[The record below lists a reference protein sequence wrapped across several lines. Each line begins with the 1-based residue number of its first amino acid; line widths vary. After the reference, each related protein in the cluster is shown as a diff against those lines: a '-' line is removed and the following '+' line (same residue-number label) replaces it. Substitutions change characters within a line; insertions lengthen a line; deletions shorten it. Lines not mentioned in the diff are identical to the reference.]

1 MSFFVLFFYRS
12 LEQFRQCGIFC
23 FIFLSEFG
31 TVPTVWYFLFYFS
44 IGVWN
49 SSDSVSFFVLIFY
62 RSLEQFR
69 QCGIF
74 CFIFLSEFGTVPT
87 VWYFLFYFS
96 IGVWNSSDS
105 MVFFVLF
112 FYRSLE
118 QFRQCD
124 VFCFIFL
131 SEFGTVPTVWYFL
144 FYFSIGVW
152 NSSDSVVFFVLFFY
166 RSLEQFR
173 QCDVFCFIFLSEFGT
188 VPTVWYF
195 LFYFSIGVWNSSD
208 SVMFFVLFFY
218 RSLEQFRQCGIFC
231 FIFLSEFGTVPT
243 VWYFLFYFSI
253 GVWNSSD
260 SVMFFVLFF
269 YRSLEQFRQCG
280 IFCFIF
286 LSEFGTVPTV
296 WYFLFYF
303 SIGVW
308 NSSDSMVFF
317 ALFFYRSLEQFRQCD
332 VFCFI
337 FLSEFGTVPTVWYF
351 LFYFSIRVWNSS
363 DSVMFFVLFFY
374 RSLEQFRQCGI
385 FCLFFYRSL
394 EQFRQCGIFC
404 FIFLSE
410 FGTVRQYGIFCFIFL
425 SEFGTVPTV

>member
-1 MSFFVLFFYRS
+1 M
-12 LEQFRQCGIFC
+12 
-23 FIFLSEFG
+23 
-31 TVPTVWYFLFYFS
+31 FYFS

-49 SSDSVSFFVLIFY
+49 SSDSVV
-62 RSLEQFR
+62 
-69 QCGIF
+69 
-74 CFIFLSEFGTVPT
+74 
-87 VWYFLFYFS
+87 
-96 IGVWNSSDS
+96 
-105 MVFFVLF
+105 
-112 FYRSLE
+112 
-118 QFRQCD
+118 

-131 SEFGTVPTVWYFL
+131 SEFGTVPTVWCFL

-231 FIFLSEFGTVPT
+231 LFFYRSLEQFRQCGIFCFIFLSEFGTVPTVWCFLFYFSIGVWNSSDSVVFFVLFFYRSLEQFRQCVVFCFIFLSEFGTVPT

-260 SVMFFVLFF
+260 SVVFFVLFF

-303 SIGVW
+303 SIVW
-308 NSSDSMVFF
+308 NSSDSV
-317 ALFFYRSLEQFRQCD
+317 

-337 FLSEFGTVPTVWYF
+337 FLSEVGTVPTVNGF
-351 LFYFSIRVWNSS
+351 LFYFSIGVWNSS
-363 DSVMFFVLFFY
+363 DSLVFFVLFFY
-374 RSLEQFRQCGI
+374 RILEQFRQCGI
-385 FCLFFYRSL
+385 FLFSILFHSCVCIRIL
-394 EQFRQCGIFC
+394 I
-404 FIFLSE
+404 
-410 FGTVRQYGIFCFIFL
+410 
-425 SEFGTVPTV
+425 